1 MDAIQLL
8 FFSLSKC
15 VCLQTRAQGWG
26 EIAGCAPLFQFPLN
40 NVIVEAQA
48 FSLSENNL
56 PVILYVY
63 VLFEI
68 TKRSLKSHWMVQLK
82 MSLHLWKMTLRLHT
96 HSITNAQFCFIF
108 FLFFF
113 FWVDLFDS

>member
-1 MDAIQLL
+1 MDVFAIQLL

-26 EIAGCAPLFQFPLN
+26 EIAGCAASSLLLFQFPLN

-48 FSLSENNL
+48 FSLSENSL
-56 PVILYVY
+56 PVILHVY

-68 TKRSLKSHWMVQLK
+68 AKRSLKGH
-82 MSLHLWKMTLRLHT
+82 
-96 HSITNAQFCFIF
+96 
-108 FLFFF
+108 
-113 FWVDLFDS
+113 